1 VDKAHIPTLT
11 KLSDT
16 DQTVASQEEDV
27 RGRTVVAADGEELGR
42 IDDLLVDDTE
52 RKVRFL
58 LVEHGGFLGIG
69 QKKTFVPVDA
79 VTRITDDQVF
89 IDRSQ
94 KHVSDAPAYDP
105 DLVVDQE
112 YTEGVYTHY
121 GYVPFWGAGYTYPPY
136 PFVRGLQ

>member
-1 VDKAHIPTLT
+1 MDNTRIPALI

-16 DQTVASQEEDV
+16 DQTVAAQEEDI
-27 RGRTVVAADGEELGR
+27 RGRTVIAADGEELGR
-42 IDDLLVDDTE
+42 VDDLLVDDTE

-79 VTRITDDQVF
+79 VTRIAEDQVF

-94 KHVSDAPAYDP
+94 QQVSDAPAYDP
-105 DLVVDQE
+105 DLVVEQE
-112 YTEGVYTHY
+112 YTEGVYSHY
-121 GYVPFWGAGYTYPPY
+121 GYMPFWGVGYTYPPY
-136 PFVRGLQ
+136 PLGRGMQ

>member
-121 GYVPFWGAGYTYPPY
+121 GYAPFWGADYTYPPY